1 MDNYD
6 KSEIYKESGLPM
18 AWTTTTAETL
28 ELLRASFANKDS
40 HDRDQTLEHLVTVT
54 TIIQKMTCDVNE
66 SVLRIPA
73 IFFG

>member
-6 KSEIYKESGLPM
+6 TG
-18 AWTTTTAETL
+18 ETL
-28 ELLRASFANKDS
+28 ELLRASFINKKDS
-40 HDRDQTLEHLVTVT
+40 HDIGQTLERLVTVT